1 MVASQ
6 YHRRF
11 TLLDAIILIAA
22 TGTSIAS
29 ARTELPDLWAELR
42 SINVE
47 RLADLAYV
55 RSVMFAKPHT
65 RHSRSILSLA
75 GGYVRLAIYGGNP

>member
-11 TLLDAIILIAA
+11 TLLDAIILIAV
-22 TGTSIAS
+22 TGSSIAS

-55 RSVMFAKPHT
+55 RSCDVC
-65 RHSRSILSLA
+65 
-75 GGYVRLAIYGGNP
+75 